1 MRKTAVIGL
10 CKLLIVG
17 RIKSADLV
25 SKLVQ
30 LWYNPI
36 VGEFFTSIFELSF
49 AYSRLALYLF
59 EPNPLM
65 VIGHHKRQL
74 PFSLLLWWRFAQPL
88 YFWSAGHQW
97 WLLQAAAMV
106 AISQTAAVHTNSLS
120 KTTFFYFQVP
130 KIVEIVTKSSVYS
143 VWQPK

>member
-49 AYSRLALYLF
+49 VYGGLALYLF
-59 EPNPLM
+59 ELNPLM
-65 VIGHHKRQL
+65 VIGHHKRLL
-74 PFSLLLWWRFAQPL
+74 PFSLLLW
-88 YFWSAGHQW
+88 
-97 WLLQAAAMV
+97 
-106 AISQTAAVHTNSLS
+106 
-120 KTTFFYFQVP
+120 
-130 KIVEIVTKSSVYS
+130 
-143 VWQPK
+143 